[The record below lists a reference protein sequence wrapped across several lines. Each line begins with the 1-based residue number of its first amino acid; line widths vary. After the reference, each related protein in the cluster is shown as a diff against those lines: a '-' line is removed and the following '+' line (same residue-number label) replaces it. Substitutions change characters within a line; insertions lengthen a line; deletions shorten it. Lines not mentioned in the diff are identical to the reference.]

1 MSESGYVYVAEQKDS
16 PGYCKVGKTRNP
28 DSREKNLS
36 GSAMAQ
42 IDIVECVQVDDM
54 DAVEKAFHAIL
65 PRKNR
70 QGEWFNIET
79 ERVLPMLQCLKSKQQ
94 LEAPTQPSRPQ
105 KHSRSQAGSALPG
118 KTPQAEFRQ
127 LIVDVL
133 KGLGGRGHAKDVI
146 AGVGERVDLRA
157 GDLETYDSG
166 QVVWENSVY
175 WARQKL
181 KEEGILKSNSKRGV
195 WELAGRKGPRR
206 KASGQKKHN
215 RNQLRS
221 ALPGKTRQAEFRRPI
236 VDVLKGLGGR
246 GHAKDVIAGVGER
259 VDLRAGDLETYD
271 SGQVVWENSVYWA
284 RQKLKEEGILKPNS
298 KRGVW
303 ELA

>member
-1 MSESGYVYVAEQKDS
+1 MNESGYIYVAEQKER
-16 PGYCKVGKTRNP
+16 PGFCKVGKTRAPGN
-28 DSREKNLS
+28 REKSLP

-54 DAVEKAFHAIL
+54 DAVEKAFHEIL
-65 PRKNR
+65 PQTNR
-70 QGEWFNIET
+70 QGEWFNIKT
-79 ERVLPMLQCLKSKQQ
+79 ERVLPMLRCLESKQQ

-157 GDLETYDSG
+157 GDLETNDNGS
-166 QVVWENSVY
+166 VVWEHSVHS
-175 WARQKL
+175 ARQKL
-181 KEEGILKSNSKRGV
+181 KEKGILKPNSKRGV

-206 KASGQKKHN
+206 KASGQKKH
-215 RNQLRS
+215 RNQPRS
-221 ALPGKTRQAEFRRPI
+221 VLLGKTPQAEFRRLI
-236 VDVLKGLGGR
+236 VDVLKELGGC

-271 SGQVVWENSVYWA
+271 SGSVVWENSVHWA
-284 RQKLKEEGILKPNS
+284 RQKLKEEDILKPNS